1 MNLEKA
7 DYGTIIQFGNMQDFN
22 LKLQQEGKTLNEI
35 INIKDKA
42 GMSLLEKS
50 LVARKFDI
58 AKYLLLNGA
67 TVNNVSSEGYNE
79 FHFIAG
85 NINSDGAIEIAKL
98 LLEKGTSLTTK
109 DNKYGNSALFTLCQ
123 EIFKVR
129 SDEGIKF
136 LERCFENVHDFD
148 NHNKRGYS
156 IRMLINER
164 GPDRLKQ
171 IMEGIPP
178 LRLFS

>member
-1 MNLEKA
+1 MNVEKA
-7 DYGTIIQFGNMQDFN
+7 DYGTIIKFGNMQDFN
-22 LKLQQEGKTLNEI
+22 LKLQQEGKTLNEV

-50 LVARKFDI
+50 LVARNFDM
-58 AKYLLLNGA
+58 AKYLLSNGA

-79 FHFIAG
+79 FHYIAS

-98 LLEKGTSLTTK
+98 LLEKGTSLETK
-109 DNKYGNSALFTLCQ
+109 DNRYGNSAFYTLCQ

-129 SDEGIKF
+129 SGEGIKF
-136 LERCFENVHDFD
+136 MEECFEYIQDYD
-148 NHNKRGYS
+148 DYNKRGYS

-164 GPDRLKQ
+164 GTDRLRQ
-171 IMEGIPP
+171 IMEGKG
-178 LRLFS
+178 

>member
-7 DYGTIIQFGNMQDFN
+7 DYGTVIQFGNMQDFN
-22 LKLQQEGKTLNEI
+22 LKLQQEEKTLDEV

-50 LVARKFDI
+50 LVARKFDM
-58 AKYLLLNGA
+58 AKYLLSKGA
-67 TVNNVSSEGYNE
+67 TVNNVSNEGYNE
-79 FHFIAG
+79 FHFIAS
-85 NINSDGAIEIAKL
+85 NINSDGAIEIARL

-109 DNKYGNSALFTLCQ
+109 DNKYGNSAFYTLCQ

-129 SDEGIKF
+129 SGDGIKF
-136 LERCFENVHDFD
+136 IEECCEYIHDFD
-148 NHNKRGYS
+148 DYNKRGYS

-164 GPDRLKQ
+164 GTDRLKQ
-171 IMEGIPP
+171 IMEGT
-178 LRLFS
+178 